1 MILSLR
7 KPAELPETNNT
18 QMKIHHFNLCLLTA
32 AYLEF
37 IDVTNLVIEK
47 VRVTGVKLGLI
58 NVQTMHTT
66 TAVIVNENEP
76 LLLDDMKKAIK
87 RAAPCS
93 LHYQHDDF
101 TIRTV
106 NLEADECRN
115 GHSHCQA
122 LFLNTSATLN
132 IVDGK
137 IQLGKWQR
145 IFFIEL
151 DQAKERKFSLMIIG
165 Q

>member
-7 KPAELPETNNT
+7 RPTELPETNPT
-18 QMKIHHFNLCLLTA
+18 QMKIHHFNLCLRTN

-37 IDVTNLVIEK
+37 IDVTNLIIEK
-47 VRVTGVKLGLI
+47 IRFTDVKFGLI
-58 NVQTMHTT
+58 NIQTMHTT

-76 LLLDDMKKAIK
+76 LLLNDMKKAIE

-106 NLEADECRN
+106 NLDADECRN

-122 LFLNTSATLN
+122 LFLNTAVTLN
-132 IVDGK
+132 IVDEK
-137 IQLGKWQR
+137 LQLGKWQR

-151 DQAKERKFSLMIIG
+151 DRAKERTISLMIIG